1 MSYILI
7 IFLFYLV
14 YTLAKNIIRAFTVQP
29 NHNGQQTSQNQSFR
43 KTYGKTHIDIIP
55 EDKHKTH
62 HSSGDGEYI
71 DYQEIK

>member
-14 YTLAKNIIRAFTVQP
+14 YTLAKNILRAFTVQP
-29 NHNGQQTSQNQSFR
+29 NHNGQPSQNQPFR
-43 KTYGKTHIDIIP
+43 KSYGKTHIDIIP
-55 EDKHKTH
+55 EDKHTAH
-62 HSSGDGEYI
+62 TSSGDGEYI

>member
-1 MSYILI
+1 MYYILI

-14 YTLAKNIIRAFTVQP
+14 YTLAKNILRAFTMQP
-29 NHNGQQTSQNQSFR
+29 NHNGQDAPKQNFR

-55 EDKHKTH
+55 EDKHATH
-62 HSSGDGEYI
+62 TSSGEGEYI

>member
-1 MSYILI
+1 MNIILI

-14 YTLAKNIIRAFTVQP
+14 YTLGKNIIRAFTVQP
-29 NHNGQQTSQNQSFR
+29 NHQGPSPQNQSFR

-55 EDKHKTH
+55 EDKHKGH
-62 HSSGDGEYI
+62 PSSSGDGEYI